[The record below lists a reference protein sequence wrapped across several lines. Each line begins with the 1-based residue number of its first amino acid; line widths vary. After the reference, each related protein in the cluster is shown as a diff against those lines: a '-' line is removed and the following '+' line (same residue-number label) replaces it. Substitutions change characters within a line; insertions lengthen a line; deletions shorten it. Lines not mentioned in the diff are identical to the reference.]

1 MRNTEL
7 VLIEILRC
15 FASENSKQKLNI
27 EKECMDELFS
37 LAKKHGV
44 IGIVA
49 YVLNEHELFE
59 SEEQQHK
66 FMHEY
71 DRTVMNML
79 SRETSALRL
88 SQKLCELSIQ
98 HIFFKGMAVA
108 EAYPIPSLRTYG
120 DVDIMIHPQ
129 DVKRLSDYMNSQKYN
144 HFVADEGVVNVFY
157 KNREHYEFHTNL
169 NVSNIKNVEVFSAI
183 WENTSGEGALRFN
196 HNFHLSYLIT
206 HLEKHVYGSG
216 AGVRMYLDIALY
228 INKYKEFIDIQ
239 KVRELLSRCGLEKF
253 LNTVLYVCHKWFSLE
268 LPQWVEALKKDV
280 YAQMCKFT
288 FSGGVFGDT
297 SDSLTAENALRQ
309 NMAKNEKRARTRF
322 ILHRIFPS
330 FTELSRLYPKYS
342 GKPYLAPVAW
352 INHLFRFFKDKKYS
366 KVKVITSADI
376 EGAKKKK
383 DFLES
388 IGSIH

>member
-79 SRETSALRL
+79 SRETSALAI
-88 SQKLCELSIQ
+88 SQKLFELSIQ
-98 HIFFKGMAVA
+98 HIFFKGMVVA
-108 EAYPIPSLRTYG
+108 EAYPVPALRTYG
-120 DVDIMIHPQ
+120 DVDILIHQ
-129 DVKRLSDYMNSQKYN
+129 EDVKRLKEYMATQGYS
-144 HFVADEGVVNVFY
+144 HFVSDEGVVNTFY

-169 NVSNIKNVEVFSAI
+169 NVSNVKNSEVFSAI
-183 WENTSGEGALRFN
+183 WENVSADGVPELE
-196 HNFHLSYLIT
+196 HSFHLSYLIT

-228 INKYKEFIDIQ
+228 INKYKELIDIL
-239 KVRELLSRCGLEKF
+239 KVRDILFQCGLEEF
-253 LNTVLYVCHKWFSLE
+253 LNTTLYVCHKWFGLK
-268 LPQWVEALKKDV
+268 LPEWVKALKADV
-280 YAQMCKFT
+280 YEQLCEFT
-288 FSGGVFGDT
+288 FSGGVFGYT
-297 SDSLTAENALRQ
+297 SESQIAENALRQ
-309 NMAKNEKRARTRF
+309 NMSKNEKRARTRF

-366 KVKVITSADI
+366 KVKVITSADV
-376 EGAKKKK
+376 EVAKQKKE
-383 DFLES
+383 FLES